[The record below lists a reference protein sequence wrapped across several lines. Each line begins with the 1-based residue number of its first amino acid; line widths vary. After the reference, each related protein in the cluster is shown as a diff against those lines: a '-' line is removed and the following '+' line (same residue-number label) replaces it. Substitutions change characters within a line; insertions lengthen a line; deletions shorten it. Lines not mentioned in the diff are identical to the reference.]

1 MISGSFGAYRYLPE
15 SVYAFPAPEALKAMM
30 EEAGFSVRYELLTFG
45 VAAIHVGDKP
55 KAPPPP
61 LAPRR
66 RGFSPP

>member
-55 KAPPPP
+55 
-61 LAPRR
+61 
-66 RGFSPP
+66 